1 MSDLKELYKFL
12 FDYFK
17 IYKESS
23 GPNVSNW
30 KLGDLK
36 NAIKWSEGVE
46 EFYSKIKFKKCHNK
60 FLKDIK
66 MILDHWKINEQDCET
81 LLRTASLNLKQVF

>member
-17 IYKESS
+17 IYKESF

-46 EFYSKIKFKKCHNK
+46 DFYSKIKFSRCLNK
-60 FLKDIK
+60 FLEDTRF
-66 MILDHWKINEQDCET
+66 ILGHWKIEEKNSEN
-81 LLRTASLNLKQVF
+81 LLKAAAHNLKQV

>member
-17 IYKESS
+17 IYKESFGS
-23 GPNVSNW
+23 NVSNW

-46 EFYSKIKFKKCHNK
+46 DFYSKIKFSRGLGK
-60 FLKDIK
+60 FLENTRL
-66 MILDHWKINEQDCET
+66 ILDHWKIEEKNCEK
-81 LLRTASLNLKQVF
+81 LLREASQNLKQV